1 MADQSKTDEFTDF
14 VTAVEPK
21 LRRAFTGSLGSEKGR
36 EAAAEA
42 LAYGW
47 EHWDRISAMEN
58 PAGYLYRVG
67 VNNGHKPRR
76 RARASLPPVPAERL
90 PWVEPELPAAMAR
103 LPERQRLAVYLVYG
117 HDWSL
122 TEVAD
127 FLGVSKG
134 TVQKHVERGIARLR
148 RRLGVE

>member
-1 MADQSKTDEFTDF
+1 MADRSQSDAFTDF
-14 VTAVEPK
+14 VSAVEPK
-21 LRRAFTGSLGSEKGR
+21 LRRAFTGSLGAERGK
-36 EAAAEA
+36 EAAAVA

-67 VNNGHKPRR
+67 VNNGYKRRR
-76 RARASLPPVPAERL
+76 RARTPLPPVPGERL
-90 PWVEPELPAAMAR
+90 PWVEPALPEAMAA
-103 LPERQRLAVYLVYG
+103 LPERQRLAVYLVCG
-117 HDWSL
+117 HGWSMN
-122 TEVAD
+122 EVAE

-134 TVQKHVERGIARLR
+134 TVQKHVERGMARLR